1 MTVSIIN
8 GHKVRLEKS
17 NEVYKDHWLIEVD
30 EGNAS
35 FHAHCK
41 LYSEGMS
48 ARAEAL
54 SSDVP
59 GDANRMDAWLHSL
72 STSDVRSIIA
82 IASRPD
88 ES

>member
-1 MTVSIIN
+1 
-8 GHKVRLEKS
+8 
-17 NEVYKDHWLIEVD
+17 
-30 EGNAS
+30 
-35 FHAHCK
+35 
-41 LYSEGMS
+41 MS